1 VRSQDGQAQAS
12 EGQASEGQ
20 ASEGQ
25 ASEGQDGAPEGPR
38 KVESQEGAKRQVN
51 PAREPMD
58 FLVQPNVAATVS
70 RAYLLRRA
78 RFAGTFFPFLR
89 ALDRPIAI
97 ACLRFFTLPALPPG
111 PLLAVPR
118 L

>member
-1 VRSQDGQAQAS
+1 MWTTIMRITIMRIAKANDHVRVK
-12 EGQASEGQ
+12 
-20 ASEGQ
+20 
-25 ASEGQDGAPEGPR
+25 APPAMR
-38 KVESQEGAKRQVN
+38 DESQTTQNVKC
-51 PAREPMD
+51 ARVLWNCSRAGESGWS
-58 FLVQPNVAATVS
+58 AGE

-89 ALDRPIAI
+89 ALDSPIAI
-97 ACLRFFTLPALPPG
+97 ACLRLFTLPPLPPG